1 MMSRVVRK
9 MVLHHYLAERNAARW
24 MMDSRRNLGR
34 SDSTDR
40 QTDNL

>member
-1 MMSRVVRK
+1 MMSRVMRK
-9 MVLHHYLAERNAARW
+9 MVLHHYLEERNAARW

-40 QTDNL
+40 QTDSL